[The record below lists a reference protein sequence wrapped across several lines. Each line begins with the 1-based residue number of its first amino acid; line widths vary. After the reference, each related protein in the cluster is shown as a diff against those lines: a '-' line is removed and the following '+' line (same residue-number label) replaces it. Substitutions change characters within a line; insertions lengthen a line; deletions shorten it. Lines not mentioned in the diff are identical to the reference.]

1 MSERQKLVHLHTS
14 GTTEPSAAMLNLG
27 EIAVQHASE
36 ESCLYIKN
44 QDGELIKFIPSGTI
58 QTMIDNISI
67 DCGEYEGVK
76 PKYLTFEAVSAN
88 STVQLN
94 KDGSGSGRK
103 VNLQY
108 STDNGKTW
116 KEYIFIEYSYSSTGQ
131 TITLSNIGDT
141 VKFKGNNN
149 IFSDRSSV
157 YTFKMSG
164 KIKATGNVTSLNNEI
179 GCDIPMSNFCYY
191 KLFYGC
197 YNCTSLTTAPE
208 LPATNL
214 AESCYS
220 SMFNGCTSLTT
231 APELPATNLAKSC
244 YNSMFRG
251 CTSLTTAP
259 ELPATNLAIQC
270 YFYMFYNCTSLTT
283 APELPATNLAE
294 SCYMFNGCTSLTTA
308 PELPATNLAIE
319 CYSSMFNGCKKLS
332 YIKALFLTS
341 PSNTYTGNWVS
352 GVASAGTFVKN
363 SEATWTVTGVN
374 AVPNGWTIETASS

>member
-44 QDGELIKFIPSGTI
+44 QDEELIKFIPSGTI

-67 DCGEYEGVK
+67 DCGEYQG

-94 KDGSGSGRK
+94 IYNGVGAGSFNGKGK
-103 VNLQY
+103 FLY
-108 STDNGKTW
+108 STDNGETW
-116 KEYIFIEYSYSSTGQ
+116 NEYIFTQQGRQGFSGQ

-141 VKFKGNNN
+141 VNFRGRNGSLCYTEGDINYTAVNYHKFKLTG
-149 IFSDRSSV
+149 R
-157 YTFKMSG
+157 
-164 KIKATGNVTSLNNEI
+164 IKANGDITSLNNGI
-179 GCDIPMSNFCYY
+179 GGDIPMSAVCY
-191 KLFYGC
+191 
-197 YNCTSLTTAPE
+197 
-208 LPATNL
+208 TNL
-214 AESCYS
+214 FNNNVSLLTPPNLPSTVLAPNCYGN
-220 SMFNGCTSLTT
+220 MFNGCTSLTT
-231 APELPATNLAKSC
+231 APELPATNLAYIC
-244 YNSMFRG
+244 YRG
-251 CTSLTTAP
+251 
-259 ELPATNLAIQC
+259 
-270 YFYMFYNCTSLTT
+270 
-283 APELPATNLAE
+283 
-294 SCYMFNGCTSLTTA
+294 MFNGCTSLTTA
-308 PELPATNLAIE
+308 PELPATNLAQG
-319 CYSSMFNGCKKLS
+319 CYNSMFYNCEKLS

>member
-197 YNCTSLTTAPE
+197 TSLTTAPE

-220 SMFNGCTSLTT
+220 S
-231 APELPATNLAKSC
+231 
-244 YNSMFRG
+244 
-251 CTSLTTAP
+251 
-259 ELPATNLAIQC
+259 
-270 YFYMFYNCTSLTT
+270 
-283 APELPATNLAE
+283 
-294 SCYMFNGCTSLTTA
+294 MFNGCTSLTTA